1 MSLRTSRDEWE
12 TAGTPMGC
20 QAPAPP
26 RRAAHAFTF
35 AKTTD
40 NGKYFRLNTSLFLS
54 SAAL

>member
-1 MSLRTSRDEWE
+1 MSLFTSRDEWE

-35 AKTTD
+35 FKTFD
-40 NGKYFRLNTSLFLS
+40 NGKYFRLNTSLSLS
-54 SAAL
+54 WVAL

>member
-26 RRAAHAFTF
+26 RRAAHARTFT
-35 AKTTD
+35 KTTD
-40 NGKYFRLNTSLFLS
+40 SGKYVRLNTSLIWRL
-54 SAAL
+54 AAS